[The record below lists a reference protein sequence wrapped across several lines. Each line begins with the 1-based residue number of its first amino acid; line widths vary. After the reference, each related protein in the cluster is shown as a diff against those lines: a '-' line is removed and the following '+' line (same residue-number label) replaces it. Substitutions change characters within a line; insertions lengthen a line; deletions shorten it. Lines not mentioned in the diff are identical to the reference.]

1 MSTATD
7 AEDQMTY
14 DTILYDVSE
23 KIATITL
30 NRPDVLNAI
39 SPLMARELKDA
50 YTAAEAD
57 PEVWTII
64 VTAVGRAF
72 TSGAD
77 VSEIPGTGKVVYD
90 EPYLSTHEQW
100 DAPQEATPP
109 FRTMT
114 KPVIAAI
121 NGLCCGAGMD
131 LVTCAD
137 IVIAADHVEFLDP
150 HVTIGLVS
158 AREAVRY
165 SRVLPINVAMRFA
178 LMGKYER
185 LSAQRL
191 YDLGVLTELVP
202 VDDLAKRA
210 REIAGIVNQNAPLA
224 VRGTRMAIRKG
235 LGLPLYEAELLAE
248 TYRERVTRTED
259 ALEGPKAFV
268 EKRSPNWQA
277 R

>member
-1 MSTATD
+1 MY
-7 AEDQMTY
+7 E
-14 DTILYDVSE
+14 TILYEVSE

-30 NRPDVLNAI
+30 NRPEVLNAI
-39 SPLMARELKDA
+39 SPLMAKELKDA
-50 YTAAEAD
+50 YAAAEAD
-57 PEVWTII
+57 PQVWTII
-64 VTAVGRAF
+64 VSALGRAF

-77 VSEIPGTGKVVYD
+77 VSEIPGTGKVVYE

-165 SRVLPINVAMRFA
+165 SRVLPVNVALRFA

-185 LSAQRL
+185 LSAHRL
-191 YDLGVLTELVP
+191 YELGVLTELVP
-202 VDDLAKRA
+202 ADDLAKRA

-268 EKRSPNWQA
+268 EKRPPNWQA